1 MSTSILAEELYRVNA
16 LFIRDIQVV
25 ADGNRAGA
33 LDGVSAIHWNG
44 ADEGDLVYV
53 DLISIEPMTKV
64 GTSYNGSVVTNYT
77 ETACVCYTTAGD
89 EVWVYID
96 IDTYMN
102 LFDSTADFVGDDWW
116 ADRIDFSSP
125 VRIHGKMDMA
135 EDLCEGLSYD
145 IGSSLVIEFESKD

>member
-1 MSTSILAEELYRVNA
+1 MKKLFALLLALAMVLSLAACAQEE
-16 LFIRDIQVV
+16 V
-25 ADGNRAGA
+25 AY
-33 LDGVSAIHWNG
+33 SAG

-96 IDTYMN
+96 IDEYKE
-102 LFDSTADFVGDDWW
+102 LFDSSANFFGDNWW
-116 ADRIDFSSP
+116 ADRVDFSAP
-125 VRIHGKMDMA
+125 ITFHGEMREA

-145 IGSSLVIEFESKD
+145 IGNSLIIVYRSHD